1 MSLLITVATLIG
13 IVKYNKFFLVTHQK
27 TYPCI
32 VKTNVKRKSAE
43 SYQEKYVCTSHIT
56 MQRSKRTWI
65 VSDRK
70 CALYIE
76 DKHAGTKYTLFI

>member
-32 VKTNVKRKSAE
+32 VKTNVKKKSAE
-43 SYQEKYVCTSHIT
+43 SYRKL
-56 MQRSKRTWI
+56 KR
-65 VSDRK
+65 
-70 CALYIE
+70 
-76 DKHAGTKYTLFI
+76 